1 MLFNE
6 SPRLFRESILLIFS
20 GELQTNPIQFS
31 HPHFKS
37 FQMSRKVSTN
47 STADIIQNMTMSC
60 LFDLLE
66 KSLIFEK
73 FWEIFYQK
81 SSFLYVLWTIK
92 RHFNISSKNSHQ
104 SIDSFYYI
112 LAQIL
117 YEKFNKMLSP
127 NNLGFIDVNLTV
139 NDNHHALIF
148 VRIVMKRYNVKDCN
162 TTKLVCALVN
172 FVPSTFLYTF
182 L

>member
-60 LFDLLE
+60 LFVWPIRK
-66 KSLIFEK
+66 KSY

-81 SSFLYVLWTIK
+81 SSSLYVLWTIK
-92 RHFNISSKNSHQ
+92 RHFNISSKKDHQ
-104 SIDSFYYI
+104 SMDSFYSICSKKWIAAEWSGFEIWKLFSSQHKMYVI
-112 LAQIL
+112 SIQNT
-117 YEKFNKMLSP
+117 EKVLFCLH
-127 NNLGFIDVNLTV
+127 FQR
-139 NDNHHALIF
+139 IF
-148 VRIVMKRYNVKDCN
+148 
-162 TTKLVCALVN
+162 
-172 FVPSTFLYTF
+172 S
-182 L
+182 